1 MLLQTL
7 RSIAT
12 IAERAHLLIHWV
24 CSTILRL
31 AYLYYCSSL
40 LRIMRHFEMVV
51 FFLQVVNS
59 AACTN
64 CALQKSLKGRITRVI
79 FV

>member
-40 LRIMRHFEMVV
+40 LSMIMRYFKWLCSFYEWLI
-51 FFLQVVNS
+51 LQH
-59 AACTN
+59 APIMLYKRARR
-64 CALQKSLKGRITRVI
+64 AE
-79 FV
+79 